1 MGKKKAFI
9 DKKRSTTY
17 SLVFRSAEDHED
29 PATNAEG
36 DRVLVPAGELG
47 GGREAQP
54 PSDPRALYAHFFGD
68 EGEEDVSCGVVACCG
83 SAMFAMSPCKLAG
96 LLLLLLLQRA

>member
-17 SLVFRSAEDHED
+17 TLVFRSAEEHDD
-29 PATNAEG
+29 PANAEA

-47 GGREAQP
+47 GAARDDQP
-54 PSDPRALYAHFFGD
+54 PSDPRALYAHFFGGDDDDD
-68 EGEEDVSCGVVACCG
+68 EVRLG
-83 SAMFAMSPCKLAG
+83 
-96 LLLLLLLQRA
+96 

>member
-17 SLVFRSAEDHED
+17 TLVFRSAEDHED
-29 PATNAEG
+29 PENAEAE
-36 DRVLVPAGELG
+36 RVLVPAGELG
-47 GGREAQP
+47 GGGREDQP

-68 EGEEDVSCGVVACCG
+68 DDDEDDVRTLFV
-83 SAMFAMSPCKLAG
+83 L
-96 LLLLLLLQRA
+96 